1 MVMTSGTIEVRGVE
15 LAYSTTGDG
24 VPFIYGHGLS
34 QSRAGDDRMGL
45 VQWPALEAP
54 VRLIRYDARGH
65 GHSGSTPEREGYSW
79 AELALDQL
87 DFADG
92 LGVGRYI
99 AGGASMGCGTALH
112 AAVMAPERVTALVLL
127 IPPTAWETRQ
137 GQSAMWDKVA
147 GIIEAKGVERVI
159 EGSAKLPPPDPFAGS
174 TRWRDIDAE
183 NMRSWDPA
191 RLARVFRGSTVA
203 DLPPRSAVATIEVP
217 TLILAWTGDAAHPT
231 TTAEELSELIST
243 SELSVATTAE
253 ELARWT
259 DQIGSFVTSVV

>member
-1 MVMTSGTIEVRGVE
+1 MTSETIEVRGVE
-15 LAYSTTGDG
+15 LAYSATGDG
-24 VPFIYGHGLS
+24 RPFIYGHGLS

-45 VQWPALEAP
+45 IEWSKFDAP

-65 GHSGSTPEREGYSW
+65 GQSGSTAEREGYSW
-79 AELALDQL
+79 AELAQDQL
-87 DFADG
+87 ELADG
-92 LGVGRYI
+92 LDVASYI

-159 EGSAKLPPPDPFAGS
+159 EGSAKLPSPDPFAGS

-183 NMRSWDPA
+183 NMRSWDPT

-203 DLPPRSAVATIEVP
+203 DLPTRQAVASIEVP
-217 TLILAWTGDAAHPT
+217 TLILAWTGDPAHPT
-231 TTAEELSELIST
+231 TTAEELSGLIST
-243 SELSVATTAE
+243 SELSVASTAE
-253 ELARWT
+253 ELAQWT
-259 DQIGSFVTSVV
+259 DQVDSFVKSVL